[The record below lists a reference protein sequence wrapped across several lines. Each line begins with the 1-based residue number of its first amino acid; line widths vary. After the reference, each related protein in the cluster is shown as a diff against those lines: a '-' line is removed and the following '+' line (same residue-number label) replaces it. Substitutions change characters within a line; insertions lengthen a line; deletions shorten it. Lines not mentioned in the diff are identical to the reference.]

1 MWKSVY
7 KGHNFNFK
15 SSEFKNVVN
24 NKKYV
29 SHPIKNLTSKKQ
41 IIYTQNSNK
50 TSFSCYDDKRYLID
64 DGTKYFSIWS

>member
-1 MWKSVY
+1 M
-7 KGHNFNFK
+7 
-15 SSEFKNVVN
+15 VN

-29 SHPIKNLTSKKQ
+29 SHPIKNLTSKKH

-50 TSFSCYDDKRYLID
+50 KSFSCYDDKRYLID